1 MNTFTQLRRYLFV
14 GILASALVAC
24 GAGTGSSAPS
34 TPVAPPGGGT
44 TTTTTAP
51 QAAQLEFSTSATQLD
66 SSGAN
71 SAVMVV
77 TAKNA
82 SNAVLQG
89 VKVSY
94 VASSGN
100 LTVSNAVTDD
110 KGVSKATLNVG
121 ANKANRSI
129 NVTATSGGVTA
140 SALIDVRGTM
150 LTVSGP
156 TAVGL
161 NSPVTLLLSLKDSA
175 GTPIANSAV
184 SFSSNLN
191 NGADKVC
198 SPASCATDGSGALSI
213 TYTPVSGA
221 DVVTLSAMGAV
232 VTQNVLAASTM
243 LNVSVAPD
251 TGNFP
256 PNEFSIGQ
264 TNKVVTVTLTGTSI
278 AYPTTV
284 FLSSTAGTLIA
295 GATNPVYV
303 TLTGSGVP
311 NTDARLSTNNSVG
324 SGVVFA
330 QHNAANGV
338 TNTFPFE
345 VVSRSAVTMSLQAS
359 PAVIPAN
366 AGGVTTSKS
375 TITAIVRDATGNPV
389 KGAVVSFS
397 KSSDT
402 SSGSLQTPSSISN
415 SQGVASTNYIAG
427 PNSASGTGVTIS
439 ASAAGVAVLPNI
451 NVTVAQQALFVN
463 LGFGSVLN
471 IESNTQYSKDISV
484 SVTDAAGQPVVGAN
498 VVLQLRASRFFKGE
512 MIATTDAWAKYEQAA
527 CSNEDVNNNGTIEA
541 GEDINGNSRLDPGVR
556 PTIIQTVGGA
566 TPGTTDATGFA
577 SFKMTYLKN
586 DALWSEYFV
595 VGSSNTAQGGS
606 QGNTERVMRL
616 TVAASEVA
624 DKNVLPPN
632 QFSPFGYLNNQCN
645 SPI

>member
-1 MNTFTQLRRYLFV
+1 MNILTQLRRHLLV
-14 GILASALVAC
+14 GVLASALVAC
-24 GAGTGSSAPS
+24 GGGTGASAP
-34 TPVAPPGGGT
+34 PAVVPPAPPDDGIVNPT
-44 TTTTTAP
+44 P
-51 QAAQLEFSTSATQLD
+51 QAAKLEFSTSATQLD

-82 SNAVLQG
+82 SNAVLSG
-89 VKVSY
+89 IKVSY
-94 VASSGN
+94 AASSGN
-100 LTVSNAVTDD
+100 LWVNNAVTDD
-110 KGVSKATLNVG
+110 KGLSKATLNVG

-129 NVTATSGGVTA
+129 NVTATSGSVSA
-140 SALIDVRGTM
+140 SAVIDVRGTM

-175 GTPIANSAV
+175 GTPIANSPV

-191 NGADKVC
+191 NGVGKVC
-198 SPASCATDGSGALSI
+198 APASCATDGSGALSI

-221 DVVTLSAMGAV
+221 DAVVLSAMGAV

-243 LNVSVAPD
+243 LNISVAPD
-251 TGNFP
+251 TGSFP
-256 PNEFSIGQ
+256 PDEFSIGQ
-264 TNKVVTVTLTGTSI
+264 TNKMVTVTLTGSSI

-284 FLSSTAGTLIA
+284 FLSSTAGTLTA
-295 GATNPVYV
+295 GATSPVSV

-311 NTDARLSTNNSVG
+311 NTVARLSTNNSVG

-427 PNSASGTGVTIS
+427 PNSASGTGVTIR
-439 ASAAGVAVLPNI
+439 ASAAGVANSPNI

-484 SVTDAAGQPVVGAN
+484 SVSDAAGQPVVGAN
-498 VVLQLRASRFFKGE
+498 VMLQLRASRFFKGQ
-512 MIATTDAWAKYEQAA
+512 MIATTDGWVKYELVA

-541 GEDINGNSRLDPGVR
+541 GEDINGNGRLDPGVR

-566 TPGTTDATGFA
+566 TPGTTNETGFA
-577 SFKMTYLKN
+577 SFKMFYLKN

-632 QFSPFGYLNNQCN
+632 QFSPFGYFNNQCN
-645 SPI
+645 SPN